1 MYIHKCE
8 CDQFKQLWHSRI
20 TCDAIDSNNMMCK
33 TFKYS
38 HGKEKYTEILPEH
51 FKKELFQIR
60 MGTHTLPVNNSK
72 HFNVPSPR
80 ADRHC
85 TNCDKSVMGDE
96 IHFLYECTKLNNLRV
111 KYLFSPDIRREP
123 NVFNFVNIMQTNYPE
138 TIGNLAKFILHGLK
152 YTHDIPCK
160 HV

>member
-1 MYIHKCE
+1 MCYEKKYPPGGAI
-8 CDQFKQLWHSRI
+8 I
-20 TCDAIDSNNMMCK
+20 TN

-38 HGKEKYTEILPEH
+38 HGKEKYTLCTEILPEH
-51 FKKELFQIR
+51 FKKALFQFR
-60 MGTHTLPVNNSK
+60 MGTHKLPVIDSK
-72 HFNVPSPR
+72 HFNVPR

-123 NVFNFVNIMQTNYPE
+123 NVFNFVNIMQT
-138 TIGNLAKFILHGLK
+138 K
-152 YTHDIPCK
+152 
-160 HV
+160 